1 MGDTLVAEG
10 GHSINQQV
18 IASIVAFVT
27 IPAGL
32 AQSVVCRGFFGSDPR
47 RTPV

>member
-1 MGDTLVAEG
+1 MGETLVAEG
-10 GHSINQQV
+10 GTRDNSEV

-32 AQSVVCRGFFGSDPR
+32 AQSGVCHGSFGSDPG
-47 RTPV
+47 TTQV